1 MSKNQ
6 HEIVSQSESQQ
17 VKAAMEKMSEIEQGR
32 GGGKSAPLAKPSG
45 RGKLSA
51 PAKLAD
57 ISFSAEAPTARQE
70 PTEVIREQGQGL
82 GERIIVNNA
91 NAFNEGVVRGA
102 GSAMAQARSA
112 TEQLVA
118 EVDQQSAAY
127 FQQLAEGYGS

>member
-1 MSKNQ
+1 MSNLSKSANPNS
-6 HEIVSQSESQQ
+6 VD
-17 VKAAMEKMSEIEQGR
+17 AAMEMAEQMEGR
-32 GGGKSAPLAKPSG
+32 KSAPLAKPSG

-57 ISFSAEAPTARQE
+57 ISFSAKAPTARQE

>member
-1 MSKNQ
+1 MSNLSKSAKSDSV
-6 HEIVSQSESQQ
+6 ET
-17 VKAAMEKMSEIEQGR
+17 AMEMAEQMEGR
-32 GGGKSAPLAKPSG
+32 KPAPLAKPSG
-45 RGKLSA
+45 RGRISA
-51 PAKLAD
+51 PAQLNE
-57 ISFSAEAPTARQE
+57 ISFNAEAPTAKQA
-70 PTEVIREQGQGL
+70 PAEVIREQGQGL